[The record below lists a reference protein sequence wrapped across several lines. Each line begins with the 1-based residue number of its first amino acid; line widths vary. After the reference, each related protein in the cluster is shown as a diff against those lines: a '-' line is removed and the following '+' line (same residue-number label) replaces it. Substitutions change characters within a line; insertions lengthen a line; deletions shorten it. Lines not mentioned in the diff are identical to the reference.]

1 MGTKLNKKG
10 FSVLEIL
17 IVLIV
22 ILVLGLGGWY
32 VYKQNHKTKTS
43 TTTASITTKSGVSN
57 TDPYSGW
64 NMGTLKYEKMSFK
77 YPKNWLISGTSAAVS
92 NQPNDGDY
100 LNSPGN
106 DDYSLTS
113 PSGAILQLTEN
124 LRVTHFHNLGYD
136 NVTFLG
142 KPAYMDFGLESTG
155 EYDQT
160 VVSEACLQS
169 ENATSISFFKSKY
182 ITATEINADPVS
194 PATSSELF
202 FCFSTPSSRNGGDS
216 ISNLKADN
224 DYKTAKLIIE
234 SIQYN

>member
-10 FSVLEIL
+10 FSSLEIILL
-17 IVLIV
+17 IIV
-22 ILVLGLGGWY
+22 IVVIGFGGWY

-43 TTTASITTKSGVSN
+43 TTTASVTTKSGVSN
-57 TDPYSGW
+57 TDLYSGW
-64 NMGTLKYEKMSFK
+64 NMGTLKYEKMSFM
-77 YPKNWLISGTSAAVS
+77 YPKNWLISGTSAATP
-92 NQPNDGDY
+92 NQPNGVEY

-124 LRVTHFHNLGYD
+124 LHVAPYHNLGYD

-142 KPAYMDFGLESTG
+142 KSAYMDFGFESTG
-155 EYDQT
+155 ENDQT
-160 VVSEACLQS
+160 VVGDACLQS
-169 ENATSISFFKSKY
+169 ENATSSSFFNSKY
-182 ITATEINADPVS
+182 ITATEPNFVPVP
-194 PATSSELF
+194 PAISSELF
-202 FCFSTPSSRNGGDS
+202 FCFSTSSSRNGGDS